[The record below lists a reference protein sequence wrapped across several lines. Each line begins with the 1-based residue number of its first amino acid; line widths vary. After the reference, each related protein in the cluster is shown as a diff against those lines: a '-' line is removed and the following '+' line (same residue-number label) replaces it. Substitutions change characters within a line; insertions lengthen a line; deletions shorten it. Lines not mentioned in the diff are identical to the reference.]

1 MAVNPALIKAAITLA
16 TDKRTWVVVGSIIFG
31 VLFMIVG
38 IVAAFLNIFSFDD
51 SGSSTASAA
60 YVQFVDDMKYAY
72 EKLDAEID
80 DKYPA
85 LDRDQIHAVFYTLY
99 FGEEKI
105 KSADFYDGFVECFIS
120 RTTDDEGNEVLSQCS
135 LNTALQRLSV
145 HTGKMTDHITQGQVD
160 ELVSVLRYGMAR
172 AGDDGVVYSGPKPE
186 AYSDATFAQLMR
198 EAEKYIGFPYVWGGS
213 TPSTS
218 FDCSGFVCWAYTN
231 SGVYNLPRTTA
242 QGIYN
247 QCAPITRSEAK
258 PGDLVFFTRTYV
270 SSSPVTHI
278 GIYVGDGLMLHCG
291 DPIKYASIDT
301 DYWTSKFYGIGRL
314 PLGVSAE

>member
-135 LNTALQRLSV
+135 LNTALQILSV

-218 FDCSGFVCWAYTN
+218 FDCSGFVCWAYTH

-247 QCAPITRSEAK
+247 QCAPISRSEAK

-301 DYWTSKFYGIGRL
+301 DYWTSKFYGFGRL
-314 PLGVSAE
+314 PLGVSDE